1 MYTNLYIYIH
11 QIFISMHIHVYIYI
25 NIYVYTGTRTWTWC
39 IQPQCKRASTS
50 WSACSTKTPMMKSR
64 RISDSGMMPLM
75 VHVYCIHMYIA
86 YTCIDDASDGIDILH
101 THVYMHTHTCV
112 HIHIHIHV
120 YIHINA

>member
-1 MYTNLYIYIH
+1 MDMVHSAAMQKSL
-11 QIFISMHIHVYIYI
+11 
-25 NIYVYTGTRTWTWC
+25 NIMERMLNQNTYDEIAQDFRFWDDASDGTC
-39 IQPQCKRASTS
+39 ILHT
-50 WSACSTKTPMMKSR
+50 
-64 RISDSGMMPLM
+64 
-75 VHVYCIHMYIA
+75 HVYCIHMYIA